1 VKIIIEIGNVPDNAK
16 INETIGNALEKLGK
30 KVLNGE
36 IKIYEGVG

>member
-1 VKIIIEIGNVPDNAK
+1 VKIIIEIDNIPDNIK
-16 INETIGNALEKLGK
+16 INETIGKALEKLGE